1 MLHAG
6 RSARTVALAMT
17 LTSAVACGSHTGNG
31 ASVLATAP
39 VRATVASPKAPTA
52 TTTPAPVGT
61 AKPGSPPTAPDVVAG
76 SLAWRRCADRV
87 ECATLTVP
95 KDYRDGAKGTI
106 ELNIKRRQAQQP
118 SGRVGSLLVNPGGPG
133 LPGTLMVDSAPGFFS
148 PLLLD
153 RFDIVAWDPRG
164 TGASAPIVC
173 RNNLDSLLA
182 IDPTPDTPDERQA
195 LLDGAKSF
203 AEDCQRSAGDVLPYV
218 STENSARDMEQIR
231 KALGEEKI
239 SYFGGSYGSELGAY
253 YATLFPT
260 SVRAMVLDGAIDPRT
275 GADGLA
281 RAQAVGIETAL
292 NAALTACAK
301 SRKCPF
307 FHDGDPFT
315 AFDKLLAKLDATP
328 LVVKDASG
336 APAIGQGIAYE
347 AIISTLYR
355 KDFWPDLTSALAMA
369 ERGDGSELLGLYE
382 SHVSY
387 GGRAPHLFEAFLAI
401 TCLDDPGST
410 DPAAIDALNAEMK
423 AKAPRLG
430 ALAATYDCVYW
441 PYRADPFTV
450 TGAGAGPIVV
460 LGTTGDAFTPLATSK
475 GMAEALEHGILVTV
489 DADTHTGY
497 NENDCAT
504 QTVDRYL
511 TELVVPDPGVICKP

>member
-1 MLHAG
+1 M
-6 RSARTVALAMT
+6 TLAMM
-17 LTSAVACGSHTGNG
+17 LTTAVACGPRVGDGVSVVATG
-31 ASVLATAP
+31 P
-39 VRATVASPKAPTA
+39 VRAAVTLPK
-52 TTTPAPVGT
+52 TPVDT
-61 AKPGSPPTAPDVVAG
+61 AKPGAPPTAPDVVAG
-76 SLAWRRCADRV
+76 SLAWTRCADRV

-95 KDYRDGAKGTI
+95 KDYSEGAKGAI
-106 ELNIKRRQAQQP
+106 ELSVKRRKAQKP
-118 SGRVGSLLVNPGGPG
+118 SERIGSLLVNPGGPG
-133 LPGTLMVDSAPGFFS
+133 VPGTVMAEQAPSFFS

-164 TGASAPIVC
+164 TGASAPVVC
-173 RNNLDSLLA
+173 RSNMDGLLTL
-182 IDPTPDTPDERQA
+182 DPTPDTPDERQA

-203 AEDCQRSAGDVLPYV
+203 AEDCQRNAGDVLPYV
-218 STENSARDMEQIR
+218 STQSSARDMEQIR

-239 SYFGGSYGSELGAY
+239 SYLGFSYGSELGAY
-253 YATLFPT
+253 YATIFPA
-260 SVRAMVLDGAIDPRT
+260 SVRAMVLDGAVDPRT

-281 RAQAVGIETAL
+281 RAQAVGIETSL

-307 FHDGDPFT
+307 NHGGDPFT
-315 AFDKLLAKLDATP
+315 ALDKLLAKLDSAP
-328 LVVKDASG
+328 LVVQDASG
-336 APAIGQGIAYE
+336 APVVGQGVAYE

-355 KDFWPDLTSALAMA
+355 KDFWPDLTSALAAA
-369 ERGDGSELLGLYE
+369 ELGDGQELLGLYE

-387 GGRAPHLFEAFLAI
+387 GGRAPHLYDAFLAI
-401 TCLDDPGST
+401 GCLDDPGST
-410 DPAAIDALNAEMK
+410 DPAAIDALNVEMK

-430 ALAATYDCVYW
+430 VLATSYQCVYW

-460 LGTTGDAFTPLATSK
+460 LGTTGDAFTPLEASK
-475 GMAEALEHGILVTV
+475 GMAETLEHGVLVTV

-511 TELVVPDPGVICKP
+511 TELVVPIPGIVCKP